1 MSRRRDKFLGIA
13 LIIALLSGR
22 ALAYQEF
29 GQHQSY
35 SHNDG
40 GSYRGSGLI
49 TRCEAPG
56 TGGFFVSKDKYP
68 YAGAAAACTALGGS
82 LADISNQNFLLASDL
97 VLTCAG
103 PNQRAWIGY
112 VIHLLDTT

>member
-1 MSRRRDKFLGIA
+1 MTMPKRRGQFLGVVLTIA
-13 LIIALLSGR
+13 LSSSHV
-22 ALAYQEF
+22 LAYQEF
-29 GQHQSY
+29 EPRQSY
-35 SHNDG
+35 SPNEG
-40 GSYRGSGLI
+40 GRSYRGSGLI

-56 TGGFFVSKDKYP
+56 TGGFFISKDKYP

-103 PNQRAWIGY
+103 PNQRAWVG
-112 VIHLLDTT
+112 

>member
-13 LIIALLSGR
+13 LIIALSSGR
-22 ALAYQEF
+22 TLAYQEF
-29 GQHQSY
+29 DQHQSY

-40 GSYRGSGLI
+40 GLYRGSGLI

-56 TGGFFVSKDKYP
+56 TGGFFISKDKYP
-68 YAGAAAACTALGGS
+68 YTGAAAACTALGGS

-112 VIHLLDTT
+112 VLHLLDTT